1 MKIRLDFVSNSSSSS
16 FVILGTT
23 MAFSQFLKLV
33 EAAGWKREDNEE
45 NEMYDDGTRDD
56 LWEIKEWLGTKTKG
70 FIDVEGAGDDYGVD
84 EVVVGADPSRMKDS
98 QTLKEFK
105 QKIVDELSKAGI
117 EAAVKDIKF
126 ESGGSDASGMSWIGD
141 CG

>member
-1 MKIRLDFVSNSSSSS
+1 MKC
-16 FVILGTT
+16 
-23 MAFSQFLKLV
+23 V

-56 LWEIKEWLGTKTKG
+56 LWEIKEWLDTKTKG

-105 QKIVDELSKAGI
+105 QKIVDELSKVGI

-126 ESGGSDASGMSWIGD
+126 ESGGADASGMSWIGD

>member
-1 MKIRLDFVSNSSSSS
+1 MKIRTDFVSNSSSSS

-56 LWEIKEWLGTKTKG
+56 LWEIKEWLDAKTKG
-70 FIDVEGAGDDYGVD
+70 FLDVEGSGDDYGVD
-84 EVVVGADPSRMKDS
+84 EVVVGADPSYMKDS

-105 QKIVDELSKAGI
+105 QKIVDELSKVGI
-117 EAAVKDIKF
+117 KAAVKDIKF
-126 ESGGSDASGMSWIGD
+126 KSGGSDASGMSWIGD
-141 CG
+141 RG

>member
-23 MAFSQFLKLV
+23 MAFNQFLKLV

-56 LWEIKEWLGTKTKG
+56 LWEIKEWLGAKTKG

-84 EVVVGADPSRMKDS
+84 EVVVGADPSCMKDS
-98 QTLKEFK
+98 
-105 QKIVDELSKAGI
+105 
-117 EAAVKDIKF
+117 
-126 ESGGSDASGMSWIGD
+126 
-141 CG
+141 